1 MHLGLIAK
9 AKKDLLQKKQRYA
22 KILART
28 RARSKSP
35 DRRPHTAV
43 LLSPA
48 AEVDRLIN
56 RVGSSAELTSTQ
68 RPHSSSGAKS
78 MVQSKT
84 AQRLHLAV
92 DRIDSVGDL
101 IDAQVAALSQE
112 MRASTEG
119 GWNST
124 TNDNIINSSHNNK
137 GTHARPR
144 SAFSKGPEM
153 TPQYKRV
160 YDKVVKEKTRPKSA
174 TGTSATAGTTSGASH
189 RKGTH
194 KYVEVSSPAVKKE
207 FTLFDAKE
215 RVNVTAKYPPGSF
228 GNKTGDLIDF
238 QALAVELSQQQG
250 RGKSR
255 SPTYSLSPSKAQ
267 AVFPGV
273 ENGAQWTHF
282 PVNETLTRVYSEK
295 DNLVSSKHNLSKP
308 HHTDRSQ
315 SKRKGNT
322 TTSNSNSSGCE
333 GKASESSPLPEMHRK
348 AVSFDAENGVA
359 TAGFQG
365 VGAIPRTRNIP
376 PALEPIV
383 EPLPAL
389 PSIASPRSAAAVV
402 LGHDLHSPT
411 RHHLTDQHTRDKKHP
426 HLLVDTDLLDTSAQA
441 EDLPLNTTTD
451 LTTAATVQSPT
462 DAEQRAMENLDDVE
476 DGLEDH
482 PQHQLLPAVERTPS
496 SASSLGEHGAEA
508 TFQSI
513 RGLKLKSHA
522 GLETRSVNIIS
533 RLEAA
538 PRLVG
543 YTCDDPAAISELTIP
558 ETYEISVF
566 DVGYVLPC
574 SNSTL
579 EFTTAQSKHNSEI
592 ILPSNRLRM
601 QAISGRRLSH
611 ADSLQQLLALDAEGE
626 PAFFAS
632 AVIDHALEK
641 GTSTKFPRS
650 SAPQSTKSQ
659 SPWTPLGHTEDSRR
673 DPALDTT
680 YGVLIEVCAQPVR
693 SRRTSIHLPG
703 SPHSSTHSPTVR
715 SRKDPLPQFSPAHSA
730 NFNMT
735 DYAYAYKLVPL
746 RELLD
751 IAIKSCNEEM
761 TSLYSEMLSFAYK
774 FGDANNHQADSK
786 ELRARKL
793 HQSQSEKV
801 KFLPDVV
808 FFEDQKEVIIH
819 PGLLHMLDRS
829 SKRAFTQLIR
839 SNIEVLFNTDEEQ
852 VTIGIKY

>member
-9 AKKDLLQKKQRYA
+9 AKKDLQQKKQRYA

-43 LLSPA
+43 PLSPA

-56 RVGSSAELTSTQ
+56 RVGSATELASTQ
-68 RPHSSSGAKS
+68 RPHSSSGVKT

-101 IDAQVAALSQE
+101 IDAQVAAVSQE

-137 GTHARPR
+137 GTQARPR

-174 TGTSATAGTTSGASH
+174 TGIPATAGTT
-189 RKGTH
+189 RKGNY

-255 SPTYSLSPSKAQ
+255 SPIYSLSPSKAQ

-295 DNLVSSKHNLSKP
+295 DNLVSSKHNLAKP
-308 HHTDRSQ
+308 HHTDKSQ
-315 SKRKGNT
+315 S
-322 TTSNSNSSGCE
+322 SNSNISGGE
-333 GKASESSPLPEMHRK
+333 GKVSESSPLPEMHRK
-348 AVSFDAENGVA
+348 AVSFDAENGAA

-365 VGAIPRTRNIP
+365 VGAIPRTKNMP

-383 EPLPAL
+383 EPLPVL
-389 PSIASPRSAAAVV
+389 PSTVSPRSAVAAV

-411 RHHLTDQHTRDKKHP
+411 RHHLTDPHTRDKKHP
-426 HLLVDTDLLDTSAQA
+426 HLSVDTDLLDNSAQA
-441 EDLPLNTTTD
+441 EDLPLITTTD

-476 DGLEDH
+476 DGLEAH
-482 PQHQLLPAVERTPS
+482 PQHQLLSPVERTPS

-538 PRLVG
+538 PRLIG
-543 YTCDDPAAISELTIP
+543 YTCDDPVAMSELTIP

-659 SPWTPLGHTEDSRR
+659 SPWAPLGHAEDSRR

-680 YGVLIEVCAQPVR
+680 YGVLIVVCAQHVR
-693 SRRTSIHLPG
+693 SRRTSIHMPG
-703 SPHSSTHSPTVR
+703 SPHSSTHSPTLR
-715 SRKDPLPQFSPAHSA
+715 NRKDTESSRPLPQSSPAHSA
-730 NFNMT
+730 NFNMSA

-751 IAIKSCNEEM
+751 IAIKACNEEM
-761 TSLYSEMLSFAYK
+761 TSLFSEMLSFAYK